1 MTKLPYEYMED
12 TLDWMRLELDKII
25 NQEQRAAEEMGE
37 DPGSPYVQN
46 QSYDRFRASITN
58 EDIKRFNEEFNA
70 LNGQRDKTLTEK
82 VNESMTLV
90 KSWHPQ
96 KNLVDAH
103 FLNTIAKDQN
113 GIIKNDK
120 IIHEVKTRI
129 VPISGYFNEENIDV
143 VINKEPYKYL
153 PEFRRPNGKLAE
165 YDEMEILSISNVSG
179 LYDPLF
185 LNPKKD
191 LLDILI
197 YQFHSRIKRS
207 EREKIKAVDWVL
219 SLRSVDD
226 YPYDGIGIIPI
237 FPDLGYD
244 KKECGE
250 LMYKY
255 VDYVRSLSSKDKK
268 FIMKHI
274 QTKTENRSTGIIKLL
289 KRYDRDNFNQV
300 IHQVIE
306 TYRMANEKRSQNKE
320 YIITKEE
327 REKMLQG
334 PQIKSHIQGD
344 RAEIWVMNQLI
355 YDIYANSEHM
365 GHTAE
370 YIMRRDAERE
380 AYLHNPALSD
390 GLKGKYEGVINPIA
404 PSRAIIAKRLEED
417 LFKQMFAI
425 TNIRKIAA

>member
-1 MTKLPYEYMED
+1 MTKVPYEYMED
-12 TLDWMRLELDKII
+12 TLDWMRLELDRII
-25 NQEQRAAEEMGE
+25 TQEQRAAVELGE

-82 VNESMTLV
+82 VSESMTLV
-90 KSWHPQ
+90 KNWHPQ

-103 FLNTIAKDQN
+103 FLKTIAKDQYA
-113 GIIKNDK
+113 IIKNDK
-120 IIHEVKTRI
+120 IIHEVKPRI

-153 PEFRRPNGKLAE
+153 PEFRRPNGKFAE
-165 YDEMEILSISNVSG
+165 YDAMELLSISNVSG
-179 LYDPLF
+179 VYDPLY

-219 SLRSVDD
+219 GLRSVDD

-237 FPDLGYD
+237 FPDAGYD
-244 KKECGE
+244 RRECGE
-250 LMYKY
+250 LMYRY
-255 VDYVRSLSSKDKK
+255 VDYVRSLSAKDKK

-274 QTKTENRSTGIIKLL
+274 QTKTENRETGIIKLL
-289 KRYDRDNFNQV
+289 KRYDKDNFDQ
-300 IHQVIE
+300 IIRQVIE
-306 TYRMANEKRSQNKE
+306 TERLANEKRSQNKE

-327 REKMLQG
+327 REKMMQG
-334 PQIKSHIQGD
+334 PQIKCHINGD
-344 RAEIWVMNQLI
+344 RAEIWIMNQMI
-355 YDIYANSEHM
+355 YEIYANSELM
-365 GHTAE
+365 GHTDE
-370 YIMRRDAERE
+370 YIWRRDAERE

-390 GLKGKYEGVINPIA
+390 GLKGKYEGKINPIE
-404 PSRAIIAKRLEED
+404 PSRAIIAKKLEEE
-417 LFKQMFAI
+417 LFNQMFAI
-425 TNIRKIAA
+425 NKYGKVA